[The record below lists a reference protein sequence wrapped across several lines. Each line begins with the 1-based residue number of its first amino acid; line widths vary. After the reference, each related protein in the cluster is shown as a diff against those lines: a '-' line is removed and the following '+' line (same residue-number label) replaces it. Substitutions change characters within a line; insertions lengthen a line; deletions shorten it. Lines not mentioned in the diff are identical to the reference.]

1 MASVAIN
8 DYSNKSA
15 IMIPQ
20 SVVSEN
26 AEGQQYCF
34 ALEKST
40 EGYIAKRLIIK
51 TGKTSEDFIE
61 VLDGVENGTLLITEG
76 AKKVSD
82 NQPVKWLN

>member
-8 DYSNKSA
+8 DYSNKLA

-26 AEGQQYCF
+26 AEGKQYCF
-34 ALEKST
+34 ALEKSA
-40 EGYIAKRLIIK
+40 EGYVAKRLIIE

-61 VLDGVENGTLLITEG
+61 VLEGIENGALLITEG